1 MSIEIKLSTESEEK
15 IAKMILN
22 QVSNEIFKASQDNII
37 EFEAIDTGFMLRSGT
52 LWQSGKLKNTISYQA
67 PYSSVIEFGSAPH
80 FPPIE
85 PIQRWVE
92 RKLGNTTNSRQIAF
106 AIAKRISLEGT
117 KPRPFIRNAI
127 IKIKNKYTR

>member
-1 MSIEIKLSTESEEK
+1 MSIEIQLSTESEEK

-22 QVSNEIFKASQDNII
+22 KVSNEIFKASQDNLL

-52 LWQSGKLKNTISYQA
+52 LWQSGRLKNTISYNA
-67 PYSSVIEFGSAPH
+67 PYSSVIEFGAAPH

-92 RKLGNTTNSRQIAF
+92 RKLGVKTNSRNIAF
-106 AIAKRISLEGT
+106 AIAKRISIEGT

-127 IKIKNKYTR
+127 LKIKNKYAR